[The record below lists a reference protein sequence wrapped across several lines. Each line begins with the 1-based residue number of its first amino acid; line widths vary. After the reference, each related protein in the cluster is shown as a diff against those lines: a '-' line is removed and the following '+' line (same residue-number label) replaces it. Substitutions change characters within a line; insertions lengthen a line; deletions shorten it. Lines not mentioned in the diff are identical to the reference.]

1 LADSLY
7 ETTRLLHNKRNGQ
20 QTKGAVHRME
30 KIFVTY
36 ISDKGLIRRIHR
48 ELKKIN
54 SPPNA

>member
-36 ISDKGLIRRIHR
+36 ISEKGLISRIYR
-48 ELKKIN
+48 ELKKMK
-54 SPPNA
+54 SPPNE